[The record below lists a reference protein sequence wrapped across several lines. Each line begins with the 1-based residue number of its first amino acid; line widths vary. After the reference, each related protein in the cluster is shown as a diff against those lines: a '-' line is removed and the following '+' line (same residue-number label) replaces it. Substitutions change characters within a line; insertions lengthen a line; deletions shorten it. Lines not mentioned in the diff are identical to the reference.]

1 MAVGILHLELR
12 LLTPCSLKEKRS
24 IIRPLKNY
32 LQTEHNLSVAEI
44 EHQEVE
50 VYRLSGLEVAMVS
63 NDRTYLQTALS
74 GLSKLL
80 EKQFPVML
88 AREKVEII

>member
-12 LLTPCSLKEKRS
+12 LLSPRSLKEKRS
-24 IIRPLKNY
+24 ILKPLKNY
-32 LQTEHNLSVAEI
+32 LQTEHNLSVAEV
-44 EHQEVE
+44 EHQE

-63 NDRTYLQTALS
+63 NDRAYLQTALS

-80 EKQFPVML
+80 EKRFPVML